1 MSMNCS
7 HEKFIL
13 RLECCQ
19 LCMYDLG
26 LLQVLHAGKTNKNS
40 FKALIAA
47 EYNGVEVK
55 LVPDFEMGVSNK
67 TPEFI
72 KMNPIGKVA
81 FYFDK
86 LKFVLLNWSCLLD

>member
-1 MSMNCS
+1 MSFNCNCT
-7 HEKFIL
+7 KFIL
-13 RLECCQ
+13 RLECLQ
-19 LCMYDLG
+19 LCLYDLG
-26 LLQVLHAGKTNKNS
+26 LWQVLHAGKTNKNS

-55 LVPDFEMGVSNK
+55 VVPDFEMGVSNK

-86 LKFVLLNWSCLLD
+86 LDFLLFN